1 MPLRTTRIGK
11 LWWVK
16 VPTCVAECGGTVS
29 YAPNTRERKPQAFA
43 LKALRYENGGCV
55 GLVN

>member
-1 MPLRTTRIGK
+1 MPLRTTRIGQ

-29 YAPNTRERKPQAFA
+29 YAPDIAGENSLAQ
-43 LKALRYENGGCV
+43 LKNEIACIWIIYEIQ
-55 GLVN
+55 LH